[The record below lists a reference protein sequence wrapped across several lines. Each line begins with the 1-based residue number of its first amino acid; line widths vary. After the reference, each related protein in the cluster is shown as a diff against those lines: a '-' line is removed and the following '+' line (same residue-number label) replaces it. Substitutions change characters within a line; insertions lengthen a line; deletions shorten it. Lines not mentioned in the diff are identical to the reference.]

1 MLAPQFLPSLVER
14 NLHIYRENLL
24 VLYDKQVVIP
34 GVSCRGV
41 VFGTI
46 YGGIIYPPA
55 AAIYFPQPIVQV
67 VVFGPVFAQSV
78 FIGPSGSPYF
88 CDTAFY
94 GPNNQRIYNPCEP
107 QYPAVKS

>member
-1 MLAPQFLPSLVER
+1 MF
-14 NLHIYRENLL
+14 
-24 VLYDKQVVIP
+24 
-34 GVSCRGV
+34 CRGV

-55 AAIYFPQPIVQV
+55 AAVYFPQPIVAV

-94 GPNNQRIYNPCEP
+94 GPNHNRIYNPCESRHYRRFTCMRDRAIP
-107 QYPAVKS
+107 T